1 MREMVGL
8 RWARVVSTSGER
20 PGAVELVVALEG
32 ATAAAIAYPDLVGDV
47 SPGDRVLLNVTA
59 VELGLGTGGVHFV
72 VAIDAEPRSA
82 KAVGRVMK
90 ARYTP
95 LQTAVPSVEETHATA
110 LDASNGLTGTPI
122 LCVPLHSMIGPAAA
136 GAKAAGA
143 GRVAYVMTDG
153 AALPGAFSRLVPRLR
168 DAGLLDEFI
177 TTGQAFGGGLEAV
190 TLWSGLLAARE
201 IARAD
206 VVIVADG
213 PGNLGTETRF
223 GVSALRSGEAL
234 NAAGALGGRPVAG
247 LRVSFADPRARH
259 HGLSHHSRT
268 ILEQVCLVPATVAT
282 PRLLGDERDEVWQ
295 ALRSLESVAPMS
307 IVEADGQPALELL
320 RQRDVEIE
328 SMGRTPE
335 QDPAFFLAA
344 GAAGIVAARIAGD
357 A

>member
-1 MREMVGL
+1 
-8 RWARVVSTSGER
+8 
-20 PGAVELVVALEG
+20 
-32 ATAAAIAYPDLVGDV
+32 
-47 SPGDRVLLNVTA
+47 
-59 VELGLGTGGVHFV
+59 
-72 VAIDAEPRSA
+72 
-82 KAVGRVMK
+82 
-90 ARYTP
+90 
-95 LQTAVPSVEETHATA
+95 
-110 LDASNGLTGTPI
+110 
-122 LCVPLHSMIGPAAA
+122 
-136 GAKAAGA
+136 
-143 GRVAYVMTDG
+143 
-153 AALPGAFSRLVPRLR
+153 
-168 DAGLLDEFI
+168 
-177 TTGQAFGGGLEAV
+177 
-190 TLWSGLLAARE
+190 
-201 IARAD
+201 
-206 VVIVADG
+206 
-213 PGNLGTETRF
+213 
-223 GVSALRSGEAL
+223 VSALRSGEAL